1 MGSGKPLFCDITW
14 HPAGDPAN
22 VEKPTSSTCMASTM
36 LNYCGLET
44 MLHIT
49 CADQSIDELKAN
61 LHKAKNLGIRNL
73 LALRGGEL
81 NILFPFIDLINR
93 LGLEVV

>member
-14 HPAGDPAN
+14 HPAGDPGN
-22 VEKPTSSTCMASTM
+22 IEKPTSSTCMASTM

-49 CADQSIDELKAN
+49 CADQSIEEIKAN
-61 LHKAKNLGIRNL
+61 LYKAKELGIRNL
-73 LALRGGEL
+73 LALRGGKH
-81 NILFPFIDLINR
+81 IF
-93 LGLEVV
+93 